1 MDYRLPGNS
10 DSNGFHQGFRLQI
23 VNQYTPIYRS
33 SEIPDWVLGAEI
45 LRTVKISINTMDG
58 EKMLE
63 ASPYENFVAEKSDS
77 DSDNDVFQ

>member
-1 MDYRLPGNS
+1 MIELSKDALGEALRSVAMDYRLPGNS

-33 SEIPDWVLGAEI
+33 SEIPEWVLGAEI

-58 EKMLE
+58 EKM
-63 ASPYENFVAEKSDS
+63 
-77 DSDNDVFQ
+77 FQITS